1 MKKFLVPLVIVV
13 FVIAV
18 VLVAILCTEE
28 VHTSSPAA
36 VVTSSC
42 VDCHSDIELLETVAD
57 VPEEEGEPEE
67 SSGEG

>member
-1 MKKFLVPLVIVV
+1 MKKLLVPLVIVA

-28 VHTSSPAA
+28 VHTSSPGK
-36 VVTSSC
+36 VVASSC

-57 VPEEEGEPEE
+57 VPE

>member
-28 VHTSSPAA
+28 VHTSSPPQ
-36 VVTSSC
+36 VVASSC
-42 VDCHSDIELLETVAD
+42 VDCHSDIELLEAVAD
-57 VPEEEGEPEE
+57 VPQEVEEPE